1 MIMVLALNPA
11 IDKIYYTEDFMP
23 GGLYRVGNIVKSAG
37 GKGVNVAR
45 VASSIGEEVLLVG
58 FKAGEAGQWL
68 ERQAAVL
75 ERVAVRFIEV
85 GGETRTNNNI
95 IDRKRGT
102 ETEVLEAGPV
112 ITEAAS
118 SEMAVLIQ
126 NEIKKYGIQVL
137 VCTGSLPEGMDK
149 GFYAEIIR
157 TANSFGVKTI
167 LNTSGDTLVKG
178 IEAKPFLVKPNR
190 RELAAWAG
198 RGRKSAN
205 TGSNS
210 GGNDNSIKIGS
221 DSSRGGS
228 DSNSGGSTADS
239 SRSMGKTGADDAG
252 EPDSILRA
260 ARDINACGVAYVAAS
275 LGADGA
281 LMVGGGSCLKA
292 EPLDIKV
299 VNTIG
304 SGDSMVAGIAVA
316 LSRSINTED
325 TALEM
330 LRLGMA
336 CAQANTQTEKIGRVD
351 PDIVNRFYGEVRIDK
366 CPVT

>member
-118 SEMAVLIQ
+118 SEMTLLIQ
-126 NEIKKYGIQVL
+126 NEIKRYGIQVL

-149 GFYAEIIR
+149 SFYAEIIR
-157 TANSFGVKTI
+157 MANGFGVKTI
-167 LNTSGDTLVKG
+167 LDASGDTLVKG
-178 IEAKPFLVKPNR
+178 IEAKPFLVKPNK

-198 RGRKSAN
+198 RG
-205 TGSNS
+205 GS
-210 GGNDNSIKIGS
+210 GGGN
-221 DSSRGGS
+221 RGGS
-228 DSNSGGSTADS
+228 IADG
-239 SRSMGKTGADDAG
+239 SRSMGKTGADDAD
-252 EPDSILRA
+252 EPDSILQA

-316 LSRSINTED
+316 LSRSINTEN

-336 CAQANTQTEKIGRVD
+336 CAQANTQTEEIGRVD
-351 PDIVNRFYGEVRIDK
+351 PDLVSRFYGKVRIDE
-366 CPVT
+366 CLVT